1 MIKMIDVAIIPAR
14 GGSKR
19 LPNKNLRFVGGK
31 PLIAWTVEAA
41 LYSNCFN
48 RVVVSTDDESIAKA
62 ARDAGAEVPFMRPR
76 EIASDTA
83 TAMDVALHAID
94 QLGTPDLFGFLQ
106 PTSPLRTAA
115 HIKEATSKFFTLGS
129 DALISVSNGKPSSWL
144 FEIGS
149 KGELSK
155 LLNGDIATHSQHAEM
170 VCSPNG
176 AIYLYR
182 TEKFLNYRSFIP
194 PKTTAYEMSH
204 IDSIDIDDL
213 SDFQLVECIVNYRLG
228 FAQTS

>member
-1 MIKMIDVAIIPAR
+1 MIDVAVIPAR

-19 LPNKNLRFVGGK
+19 LPNKNLRVIGGK

-41 LYSNCFN
+41 IYSNCFN
-48 RVVVSTDDESIAKA
+48 RVVVSTDDELIAKA

-76 EIASDTA
+76 EFASDKA

-106 PTSPLRTAA
+106 PTSPLRTAV
-115 HIKEATSKFFTLGS
+115 HINEAASKFLTLGT
-129 DALISVSNGKPSSWL
+129 DALISVSSGKPSSWL
-144 FEIGS
+144 FERNS
-149 KGELSK
+149 NGELSK
-155 LLNGDIATHSQHAEM
+155 LLNGDIASHSQYADM
-170 VCSPNG
+170 VYSPNG

-182 TEKFLNYRSFIP
+182 TDKFLSCRTFIP
-194 PKTTAYEMSH
+194 PKTIAYEMSH

-213 SDFQLVECIVNYRLG
+213 DDFLLVKIIMENGLRL
-228 FAQTS
+228 AQKR